1 MGRED
6 QHRALTLYSSSPV
19 ITNTCSL
26 GQSGRTEQ
34 YQAMIPDMVQQRRD
48 RGQRILAVDFTS
60 FPTSLL
66 RDCIHPTNEGYKKF
80 GDYWYDFITQ
90 IPREWINRPAGEPSL
105 PIVKDPVSNS
115 GPGMRIHTYLLAAVA
130 NSYQSSRK
138 RDHLI
143 SPVAGDTTMQ

>member
-1 MGRED
+1 
-6 QHRALTLYSSSPV
+6 
-19 ITNTCSL
+19 
-26 GQSGRTEQ
+26 
-34 YQAMIPDMVQQRRD
+34 MVQQRRD

-115 GPGMRIHTYLLAAVA
+115 GPGMRIHTYLLAAVSRA
-130 NSYQSSRK
+130 VAKRLPSPRAGRSSPTLTPPEIKHSR
-138 RDHLI
+138 RAV
-143 SPVAGDTTMQ
+143 PR

>member
-90 IPREWINRPAGEPSL
+90 IPREWINRPAGEVSDGQTPSTAECL
-105 PIVKDPVSNS
+105 KDEDCVEDLNCPVGFHRGCGLVWRIPS
-115 GPGMRIHTYLLAAVA
+115 GLLCMCLA
-130 NSYQSSRK
+130 
-138 RDHLI
+138 D
-143 SPVAGDTTMQ
+143 